1 MKYKIKKD
9 KYRSSCILHV
19 QYDTTGSVGEELN
32 NMTEDELDF
41 IEREVFFAY
50 DDAFRAYHQEDLDTR
65 SAIALYERALDTI
78 RAIRTVRDEM
88 TEKELETAKNIHK
101 TLQ

>member
-1 MKYKIKKD
+1 MQNNI
-9 KYRSSCILHV
+9 
-19 QYDTTGSVGEELN
+19 TAEAEESLN

-50 DDAFRAYHQEDLDTR
+50 DEAYRSYYQDGIDTKT
-65 SAIALYERALDTI
+65 AIAMYERALDTI

-88 TEKELETAKNIHK
+88 TAEELETAKNIHD
-101 TLQ
+101 TLL